1 MLKQFFM
8 KHSNLTVLLTML
20 LSIFVACAKA
30 HDIEVANADGVT
42 IYYNYINDG
51 TELEVSFRGNKY
63 DSYSDEY
70 SDNVVIPE
78 EVTYMNKTHKV
89 TSIGDYAFCR
99 CFSLASVTIPNS
111 VRSIGIFSFY
121 CCSLTS
127 ITIPNSVTNIG
138 GSAFAECFG
147 LISVTIPNSVT
158 NIGSGAFYDTT
169 WYIIQP
175 KGLVYAGKVLYEYKG
190 VMPENTK
197 IDIKEGT
204 LGIASS
210 AFSDCTG
217 LTSITIPN
225 SVTNIGHDAFRG
237 CYNLTSVTIPN
248 SVTNIEGS
256 AFAECIGLISVT
268 IPNSVISIGDYA
280 FFGCSSL
287 NNVTIPNSV
296 TSIGDYAFSYCIG
309 LTSVTIPNSVTSIG
323 GGAFSNVDMSVVVSL
338 IENPFEIAGGT
349 FSQNTFNSATLYVPA
364 GTINKYKTT
373 DGWKDFL
380 FIEEGAGLNGMA
392 NVGFNGVMIQ
402 ASEGFLNISGIEIGT
417 AISVYNAAGQMVGS
431 AKASSETTTFNTTLR
446 NGEIGIV
453 KIGNK
458 FVKVLMK

>member
-1 MLKQFFM
+1 M
-8 KHSNLTVLLTML
+8 KHSNLTFLLTML
-20 LSIFVACAKA
+20 LSIFVASAKS

-51 TELEVSFRGNKY
+51 TELEVSFRGKY
-63 DSYSDEY
+63 DPNSYHQEY
-70 SDNVVIPE
+70 SGNVVIPE
-78 EVTYMNKTHKV
+78 EVTYMNRTHKV
-89 TSIGDYAFCR
+89 TSIGEEAFSNC
-99 CFSLASVTIPNS
+99 S
-111 VRSIGIFSFY
+111 
-121 CCSLTS
+121 SLTS

-138 GSAFAECFG
+138 RSAFTYCIG
-147 LISVTIPNSVT
+147 LTSVTIPNSVT
-158 NIGSGAFYDTT
+158 SIGQLAFN
-169 WYIIQP
+169 
-175 KGLVYAGKVLYEYKG
+175 LC
-190 VMPENTK
+190 
-197 IDIKEGT
+197 
-204 LGIASS
+204 
-210 AFSDCTG
+210 F
-217 LTSITIPN
+217 
-225 SVTNIGHDAFRG
+225 
-237 CYNLTSVTIPN
+237 NLTSVTIPN
-248 SVTNIEGS
+248 SVTS
-256 AFAECIGLISVT
+256 IGQFVFLRCSNLTSVT
-268 IPNSVISIGDYA
+268 IPNSVTSIEIGA
-280 FFGCSSL
+280 FQECSSL
-287 NNVTIPNSV
+287 TSVTIPNSVTTIGDGAFGFCSGLTSVTIPNSV
-296 TSIGDYAFSYCIG
+296 TSIGGLAFHSCSN